1 MTLPTFHLRDIP
13 DDGITVDTDLD
24 RATLLGMLEES
35 EFTPAGDPAGHVHV
49 RIDKHDR
56 DVTLVGKVDAKLSA
70 TCVRCLEP
78 CEVTS
83 HADFVLHLTPA
94 PAGVDPKRAHSEV
107 DLAESDLDADHYE
120 NDRIE
125 LDRWVREQILLE
137 APVNPE
143 CPQGCSAPIQMP
155 ATEEKA
161 ERSVDPR
168 LAPLQNFS
176 KKR

>member
-1 MTLPTFHLRDIP
+1 MGNAPLIAVPSLRRARHFFPDIP
-13 DDGITVDTDLD
+13 N
-24 RATLLGMLEES
+24 
-35 EFTPAGDPAGHVHV
+35 P
-49 RIDKHDR
+49 
-56 DVTLVGKVDAKLSA
+56 
-70 TCVRCLEP
+70 
-78 CEVTS
+78 
-83 HADFVLHLTPA
+83 
-94 PAGVDPKRAHSEV
+94 
-107 DLAESDLDADHYE
+107 AESDLDADHYE

-143 CPQGCSAPIQMP
+143 CPQGCAAPIQMP

-168 LAPLQNFS
+168 LAPLQKFS